1 MTQSCHCNP
10 QTVIDNRETSLHS
23 CAPVK
28 LYLQKPGGR
37 WDLAEGLQFPT
48 PVVTNYTAIFVL
60 AVRKLR
66 PNFAVCFQHGP
77 HCLQAVHHSIHVIFP
92 LCQCPWPP
100 FKYSVYCLHLKPP
113 HEFIF
118 EIRFI

>member
-28 LYLQKPGGR
+28 LYLQNQVADGI
-37 WDLAEGLQFPT
+37 LAEGLQFPT

-66 PNFAVCFQHGP
+66 PNFAVCFPAWTTLPAG
-77 HCLQAVHHSIHVIFP
+77 CTSLHSCHLSFMPVS
-92 LCQCPWPP
+92 LAT